1 MNMKN
6 RNISMLMLSAS
17 ALACVS
23 SPSAYAQSNTDTQ
36 TRAVSGFDEI
46 VVTASKKAD
55 AENVQDV
62 PFAVTAFGAKQ
73 LEDQHVRSLDDLS
86 FSAPNVQL
94 EDVGTSP
101 GYANFSIRGLGINSS
116 IPSIDPTVGVFVD
129 GIYMGVSAGILFDT
143 FDLEG
148 VEVLRGPQGLLFGRN
163 VTGGAV
169 VVRSTTPGNDLT
181 INARASVETGLNK
194 TISSVVSGPLIEDK
208 LSAKIGIYYN
218 DDDGYFTNQ
227 FNGNNDFGASETMI
241 VRTALRATPVDSV
254 EIIGRYEHGRIRGD
268 GAVVSNFGLFDRD
281 SFGISVDEEGR
292 ADSDWDQAILEVNI
306 DVGDTGRI
314 TSISGYRAYEGVVVS
329 DIDSSPTYTFHADT
343 FLEQDQFS
351 QELRYAGTFGAIDLT
366 TGVYYFSQNI
376 NYAELRR
383 IAGGA
388 LRISGGG
395 RQKQKTYGAFVSTD
409 FHVTDT
415 VTINAGLR
423 YSYEKKKVNVA
434 NLAGDLCD
442 PLGTGTCSAYGF
454 NDEESWSDPTYK
466 IGAQWQPTQY
476 TQAYAYY
483 ARGFRSGGYNFR
495 NGNVAVAPGP
505 FDSEKQDSF
514 EIGLKQ
520 EIGGTLRVNLA
531 AFHNTVT
538 GLQREIIR
546 PVLPI
551 GTTQVIRNSA
561 NVRIQGLEAEL
572 QWRPIEHLTIAGQF
586 GYTDAKYTE
595 ILFDLTG
602 DGQIDAADFALQP
615 PRLAPW
621 TYGVSATFDHET
633 ANSSD
638 FSARLSYSHRDA
650 SWSNDAN
657 TGLLNGADMVDLN
670 VSLATPNKMWTFSV
684 YGSNLLDEE
693 TQGNVSPLPFF
704 AGSTFSS
711 INKGRVLGA
720 EISFKY

>member
-1 MNMKN
+1 MKN
-6 RNISMLMLSAS
+6 RNISKLMLSAS

-23 SPSAYAQSNTDTQ
+23 IPSAYAQSDADTQ

-194 TISSVVSGPLIEDK
+194 TISSVVSGPIIEDK
-208 LSAKIGIYYN
+208 LSAKIGVYYN

-343 FLEQDQFS
+343 LVEQDQFS

-409 FHVTDT
+409 VHVTDT

-423 YSYEKKKVNVA
+423 YSYEKKKVKVA

-520 EIGGTLRVNLA
+520 EIGRILRVNLA

-602 DGQIDAADFALQP
+602 DGQIDAADFGLQP

-684 YGSNLLDEE
+684 YGSNLLDEV